1 MNNFLVTGGA
11 GFIGSHLVDLLLA
24 DGQRV
29 AVLDNFSYGKRA
41 YLPINH
47 SNLTVFTG
55 DLLDTA
61 FVRSVFEAFRPEI
74 VYHLAAIHHI
84 PTCERQPAIALR
96 TNVEGSEILFD
107 HARAFNVTT
116 VVFASSGAVYEI
128 LDGQLQEDSSAAVP
142 HDIYSISKKSGEDLL
157 RLHTERGHF
166 RGISCRLFNAIGA
179 RETNEHLVPDILQQ
193 VLAGSTDIQLGN
205 LTPLRSY
212 IHVQDIAEALQTIGR
227 ISFDRPYEVLNI
239 GNEAEHSVSDILH
252 LIGKVTERELRPVQH
267 PDRIRKVDRHRQ
279 QASLTKIARLTG
291 WTPRRTVETALKD
304 AFEFTRDV

>member
-142 HDIYSISKKSGEDLL
+142 HDIYSISKNPAKICFVSI
-157 RLHTERGHF
+157 R
-166 RGISCRLFNAIGA
+166 
-179 RETNEHLVPDILQQ
+179 
-193 VLAGSTDIQLGN
+193 
-205 LTPLRSY
+205 
-212 IHVQDIAEALQTIGR
+212 
-227 ISFDRPYEVLNI
+227 
-239 GNEAEHSVSDILH
+239 NEATSGASPAAYSMPLEQEKPTNILYRTSCN
-252 LIGKVTERELRPVQH
+252 KCW
-267 PDRIRKVDRHRQ
+267 PDRRIFNS
-279 QASLTKIARLTG
+279 AT
-291 WTPRRTVETALKD
+291 
-304 AFEFTRDV
+304 